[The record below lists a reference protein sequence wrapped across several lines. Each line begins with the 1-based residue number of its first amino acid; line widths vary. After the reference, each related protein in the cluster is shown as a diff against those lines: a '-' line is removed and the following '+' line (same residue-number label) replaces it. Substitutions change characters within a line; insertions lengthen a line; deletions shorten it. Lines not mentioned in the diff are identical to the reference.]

1 MVRFTMVAAVLS
13 QCGPRTSDG
22 SSALACMEKIM
33 AKTTDNTEVCELSVE
48 ELDSV
53 SGGVELVHERRHV
66 ANKTEC
72 LDLRHSRTGSMDAMF
87 PLSGAICGFGW

>member
-1 MVRFTMVAAVLS
+1 MVRFTMAAVVLS

-33 AKTTDNTEVCELSVE
+33 AKTTGNTEVCELSVE

-53 SGGVELVHERRHV
+53 SGGVELVHERLHV

-72 LDLRHSRTGSMDAMF
+72 WIFDIQGQDLWMQCFR
-87 PLSGAICGFGW
+87 